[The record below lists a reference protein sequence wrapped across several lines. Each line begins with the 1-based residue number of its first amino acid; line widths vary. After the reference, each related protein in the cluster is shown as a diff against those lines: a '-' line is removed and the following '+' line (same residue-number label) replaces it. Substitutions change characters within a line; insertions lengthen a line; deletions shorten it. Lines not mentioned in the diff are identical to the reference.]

1 MNSSSPSS
9 SSSSSF
15 SSVFPSTSSSDSSG
29 FLSSS
34 SSFPGH
40 EDDPTANFFAAA
52 SAIQS
57 AGGSSRRGAQS
68 VQLPTTMATPWGEG
82 RTREKEF
89 LASLPVF
96 DMFPLSN
103 GDENHL
109 YAVLFLVGVCGN
121 VSVITLIRHLHANTS
136 YDNTM
141 IYVLFLCCVDL
152 ASVVPLPMAIM
163 DQLLGFWM
171 FGTALYR
178 FLRVCHPHKKTTRRM
193 VLVQLCLLTL
203 LTFVLLSPLLVKSSS
218 KELVLK
224 EVLLENPYRLA
235 RVRIFKCM
243 DHLEGTLLSVFISYM
258 FIIGY
263 CSSSVLS
270 IPPIPLRFFLPVL
283 LIAVFYAL
291 MMRRLFRRSRSFPS
305 SSKLP
310 VNRIAGYTIAI
321 SVFFVLCWSPYWG
334 SMLYFNFMHWDSE
347 DQERNEEIFNSDKFI
362 YIMYGIHALPYVNSA
377 SNWLLYGAGKSDKSG
392 LAMSVIGDGDDPI
405 LRLWV
410 GGLLNS
416 QLMRRAKYTG
426 ESTYYVGGVDNGFGL
441 RLASTNHNGTPPQ
454 HSITFRAA
462 SSSTVPLKH
471 SSLAVLGSGRCNS
484 TLCTPRWGGKRRRS
498 VSGQAVGKT
507 NCGGSASPSMRS
519 ISTASA
525 PPQATSAASSG
536 TAEESADAVG
546 ECHRQKTATGESQQ
560 LLLPRSADSCA
571 PLDILL

>member
-1 MNSSSPSS
+1 MTLAVINSSSPPPFFSS
-9 SSSSSF
+9 S
-15 SSVFPSTSSSDSSG
+15 FPSTSSADASHHSAHP
-29 FLSSS
+29 SSS
-34 SSFPGH
+34 ASFPVH
-40 EDDPTANFFAAA
+40 EGDETAANFFAAA
-52 SAIQS
+52 SALYS
-57 AGGSSRRGAQS
+57 ADGTIRRQQKI
-68 VQLPTTMATPWGEG
+68 QLPTTMAPWAEE
-82 RTREKEF
+82 RISEKEF

-103 GDENHL
+103 GDENHVILYALL

-121 VSVITLIRHLHANTS
+121 VSVITLIRHLHVNSS

-171 FGTALYR
+171 FGTALCKVYRALEHVGRALSTFVLAAMAFDR

-243 DHLEGTLLSVFISYM
+243 DHLEGTMLSVFISYM
-258 FIIGY
+258 FIVG
-263 CSSSVLS
+263 
-270 IPPIPLRFFLPVL
+270 FFLPVL
-283 LIAVFYAL
+283 LITVFYAL
-291 MMRRLFRRSRSFPS
+291 MMRRLFHRSRSFPTT
-305 SSKLP
+305 SKLP

-334 SMLYFNFMHWDSE
+334 SMLYFNFIHWDGE
-347 DQERNEEIFNSDKFI
+347 DAERNEDIFNSDKFI

-377 SNWLLYGAGKSDKSG
+377 SNWLLYG
-392 LAMSVIGDGDDPI
+392 
-405 LRLWV
+405 
-410 GGLLNS
+410 LLNS

-426 ESTYYVGGVDNGFGL
+426 ESTYFVGGVDNAFGGVVGGSL
-441 RLASTNHNGTPPQ
+441 RMASTNQNGTPPQ
-454 HSITFRAA
+454 HSITFRIA
-462 SSSTVPLKH
+462 SSSTAPLQH
-471 SSLAVLGSGRCNS
+471 SSLAVMSSGRCNS
-484 TLCTPRWGGKRRRS
+484 TLSTPIFGAKWRRS
-498 VSGQAVGKT
+498 MLGRDPGRA
-507 NCGGSASPSMRS
+507 NCVGSASPSMRS

-525 PPQATSAASSG
+525 PPRATSAASTE
-536 TAEESADAVG
+536 TAEDNAARDG
-546 ECHRQKTATGESQQ
+546 QRQRTIGESQQ
-560 LLLPRSADSCA
+560 RLLPHGADAAGA
-571 PLDILL
+571 PLLDILL